1 MCKPARSKFRGNL
14 KERSPYKFMALLP
27 EHRPKQ
33 LSLGSLER
41 EIIEIVWELGA
52 VRVKDVHDRILSNPD
67 RELAYASVTT
77 VLNRLA
83 QKGWLTCDKQERTYL
98 WQATISATEAQA
110 LTAYEHLN
118 QFLAVGNPD
127 IVAAFADDLDRASII
142 QLEAIAKKLQA
153 IRQAK
158 EEQ

>member
-1 MCKPARSKFRGNL
+1 MVP
-14 KERSPYKFMALLP
+14 LP
-27 EHRPKQ
+27 NHRPKK

-41 EIIEIVWELGA
+41 EILEIVWEFGT
-52 VRVKDVHDRILSNPD
+52 VTVKDIHDRILSDPD
-67 RELAYASVTT
+67 RELAYTSVSTI
-77 VLNRLA
+77 LNRLT
-83 QKGWLTCDKQERTYL
+83 QKGWLTCNKQERSYL
-98 WQATISATEAQA
+98 WQARISATEAQA

-127 IVAAFADDLDRASII
+127 VVAAFADDLDRASIE
-142 QLEAIAKKLQA
+142 QLESIAQKLQA